1 MKYILAILAMIWA
14 FYGIVFL
21 ANVVATQSQTLTPVA
36 TPLPLFVSSE
46 GQPFACSPPTGT
58 AQPPILVMD
67 NGEWLAC
74 VPVKPQP
81 TPTRIVVTRTSTR
94 TATPTNLPEPSAT
107 ATVKA
112 CASGKVLAAKLNVRS
127 APVNGKVVR
136 VVSAGTVL
144 SIAEIVNG
152 WARLCGPVVEWVSA
166 DSRFLEVMK

>member
-1 MKYILAILAMIWA
+1 MFILATMIA
-14 FYGIVFL
+14 
-21 ANVVATQSQTLTPVA
+21 ATAIRTTDIASQPLTPVA
-36 TPLPLFVSSE
+36 TPLPLFVSSD
-46 GQPFACSPPTGT
+46 GLPYTCAAPTGT

-81 TPTRIVVTRTSTR
+81 TPTRIVVTRPPTR
-94 TATPTNLPEPSAT
+94 AATPTNLPEPSAT

-112 CASGKVLAAKLNVRS
+112 CVSGKVLAAKLNVRALPSS
-127 APVNGKVVR
+127 AAGVKILR
-136 VVSAGTVL
+136 VVAAGTVL

-166 DSRFLEVMK
+166 DSRFVEVMK